1 MACVVPIS
9 APSASQ
15 LLMLDTLSSLTP
27 SHLGCSHPQV
37 LMKDQLPSQQNTNW
51 WLPLRRIGT
60 PTKVIKG
67 LPHISS
73 GTEHFSGFVPI
84 LISLLSGSCG
94 HKTPWEAEVKVGSI
108 TNEWEDTITIIPIV
122 KDCENRSLD
131 PCYPKHIS
139 NTTRIKSPGT
149 FCNLSLMCH
158 PDQDY
163 IRKQQSS
170 LPSQPMV
177 PLVFKQWCIS
187 DVSMI

>member
-1 MACVVPIS
+1 
-9 APSASQ
+9 
-15 LLMLDTLSSLTP
+15 MLDTGHPQLPHALTP
-27 SHLGCSHPQV
+27 RLLTLTGPHERPTPISSKHK
-37 LMKDQLPSQQNTNW
+37 LMVASQKDRN
-51 WLPLRRIGT
+51 
-60 PTKVIKG
+60 
-67 LPHISS
+67 PHISS

-163 IRKQQSS
+163 KREQQSS

-177 PLVFKQWCIS
+177 PLEFKQWCIS
-187 DVSMI
+187 DVSMIYITNQMWIVNVILCRHSE